1 MKKILTLLSCI
12 CLFVSINASA
22 QCVLTATANP
32 TACDPGT
39 NLYDVLG
46 TIMYV
51 SPPTTGTLEI
61 VGSCGGSQSISPP
74 FPSSIPYALTGLTSN
89 GASCNVFIY
98 FSALP
103 TCFYSATYTA
113 PAACMAT
120 SVEESTFLS
129 NLNISPNPSNGSINL
144 SFDQSQM
151 QTTSIEIVDVLGRT
165 VYTENLQ
172 KFTGS
177 YSKKLDLTGFNKG
190 IYFVRITSESGSETR
205 KIIYY

>member
-1 MKKILTLLSCI
+1 MKKIITLLSCI
-12 CLFVSINASA
+12 CLFITINASA
-22 QCVLTATANP
+22 QCVLTATAIP
-32 TACDPGT
+32 TACNVAT
-39 NLYDVLG
+39 NTYS
-46 TIMYV
+46 V
-51 SPPTTGTLEI
+51 SGSINYFGAPTTGTLEI
-61 VGSCGGSQSISPP
+61 TNSCGGSQSILPP
-74 FPSSIPYALTGLTSN
+74 FTGSSSYTLPGLTAN

-98 FSALP
+98 FSANP
-103 TCFYSATYTA
+103 TCFYSAAYTA

-120 SVEESTFLS
+120 SVDENIFLS
-129 NLNISPNPSNGSINL
+129 NLTLAPNPSSGSINL
-144 SFDQSQM
+144 SFNQSQI

-190 IYFVRITSESGSETR
+190 IYFVRITSENGSETH